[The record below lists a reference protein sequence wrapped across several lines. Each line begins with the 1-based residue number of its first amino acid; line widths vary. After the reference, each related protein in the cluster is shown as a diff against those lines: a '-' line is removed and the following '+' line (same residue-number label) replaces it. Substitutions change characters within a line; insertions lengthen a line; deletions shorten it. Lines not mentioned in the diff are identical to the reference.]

1 MYRTRKHSDLLT
13 SKQCM
18 CITQQSILGHS
29 SRIGNIT
36 MGSIRAASLS
46 VLHKNIQPLEKYAAF
61 LWIITRAQLSGMIS
75 LQEKEGSFLYSP
87 VFLSYTI
94 RKEVLPKPNYIHNKF
109 HRKENPKSTFPAKR
123 RGKHTHTHVAP
134 WYELPTED
142 VKSCPLR
149 TVFCVGVINRAQKV
163 MKSLLKGVT
172 DLVPRWA
179 TPLGSV
185 MVQAAITPHDVC
197 IFYFLEAVFSSH
209 SYKRK
214 TQAFFILMCAF
225 LWMVGVG

>member
-13 SKQCM
+13 SKQHMPQMDKFLCM

-29 SRIGNIT
+29 SRICNIT

-61 LWIITRAQLSGMIS
+61 LWIITRAQISGMIS

-109 HRKENPKSTFPAKR
+109 RHISNKIYCSYCI
-123 RGKHTHTHVAP
+123 GS
-134 WYELPTED
+134 
-142 VKSCPLR
+142 SCP
-149 TVFCVGVINRAQKV
+149 
-163 MKSLLKGVT
+163 
-172 DLVPRWA
+172 
-179 TPLGSV
+179 
-185 MVQAAITPHDVC
+185 
-197 IFYFLEAVFSSH
+197 
-209 SYKRK
+209 
-214 TQAFFILMCAF
+214 
-225 LWMVGVG
+225 